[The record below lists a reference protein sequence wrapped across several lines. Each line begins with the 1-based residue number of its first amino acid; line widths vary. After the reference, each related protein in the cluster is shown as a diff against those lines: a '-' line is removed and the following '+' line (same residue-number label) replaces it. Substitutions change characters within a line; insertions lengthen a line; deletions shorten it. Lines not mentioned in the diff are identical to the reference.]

1 MIVHLITSFIASAA
15 FGILFNAP
23 KKSLLKCGFVGMAG
37 WFIYIFLVNK
47 EFDAVV
53 ASLVA
58 AFVIAVISQIF
69 ARMYKTPIII
79 FSVAGIIPLVPGGL
93 AYDAMRHFV
102 VNDYNVAI
110 QLAAKAFMISGAI
123 AVGLVISE
131 VLYQLLMKIKFK
143 QKKKANEVN

>member
-37 WFIYIFLVNK
+37 WFVYIYLVNK

-102 VNDYNVAI
+102 VNDYNGAI

-131 VLYQLLMKIKFK
+131 VLYQLFMKIKFK
-143 QKKKANEVN
+143 QPKKAN

>member
-37 WFIYIFLVNK
+37 WFVYIFLVNK

-102 VNDYNVAI
+102 VNDYNGAI

-131 VLYQLLMKIKFK
+131 VLYQLFMKIKFK
-143 QKKKANEVN
+143 QAKKAN